1 MRTRRRPIDGVLN
14 ARSRIAQGMAFQL
27 REKFESLPA
36 SNGDFKLAL
45 RVSFVL
51 FWLSVG
57 LEYFNRGTQDAALG
71 RALDE
76 VFWKQDGSLDDGCGV
91 VGEVLLFYSFV
102 LRIQHRDLREHLV
115 RKDFFLGVRFRR
127 IRLFRRPHRRFIE

>member
-1 MRTRRRPIDGVLN
+1 
-14 ARSRIAQGMAFQL
+14 MAFQL

-57 LEYFNRGTQDAALG
+57 LEYFNRGTILCFNRIARIKLG
-71 RALDE
+71 E
-76 VFWKQDGSLDDGCGV
+76 TI
-91 VGEVLLFYSFV
+91 GENGLP
-102 LRIQHRDLREHLV
+102 I
-115 RKDFFLGVRFRR
+115 GA
-127 IRLFRRPHRRFIE
+127 